1 MTKQKTKKTV
11 SELDKRC
18 KDALTRI
25 NKHIEKLVDR
35 HLKEMGLVVQDKN

>member
-1 MTKQKTKKTV
+1 MTKKKVKTETEIDKK
-11 SELDKRC
+11 C
-18 KDALTRI
+18 KAALTRI